1 MDSGGT
7 PLTDADCRSLWSRCL
22 SSARERLEP
31 STYHSWLAPAVFDR
45 LDGDRFVV
53 VFPNEFTA
61 KFARAHFR
69 IMLEELLREY
79 ADLENISLVCT
90 ASRETP
96 DAGSA
101 TSGGAPRAS
110 RQPYMY
116 LRPGYTFE
124 NFVQGPSNE
133 LAYAGALSVARE
145 EGISRYNPLFIYG
158 GVGLGKTHLMQAIA
172 HYVRDNQ
179 PSRTFCYVSSEEFL
193 RQFIQAIER
202 SSMSDFHNRYRDID
216 FLLMDDVQF
225 LAGKEGTQEELF
237 HRFNDLYQYGKQIVL
252 TSDRPPH
259 EIEPLEER
267 LVSRFQSGLVA
278 DIQPPQYETR
288 LAILKMKVRDEGQ
301 VIPLEVLDFIASSIR
316 NNVRQ
321 LEGIVHL
328 LAATSRVQGRSID
341 MDLAK
346 KVINDFLGT
355 QYRKLSPSTITAA
368 VAEYFS
374 MPPARLR
381 GKLRKREIL
390 VPRQVSMYLIR
401 ELTDTSLSE
410 IGAFFDGRDH
420 STVLN
425 SIERINLLCEED
437 ASLKRKVA
445 EIRKKLTE

>member
-1 MDSGGT
+1 
-7 PLTDADCRSLWSRCL
+7 LTEAECRTLWGRCL
-22 SSARERLEP
+22 DTARERLEP
-31 STYHSWLAPAVFDR
+31 SAFHSWLAPSVFEK
-45 LDGDRFVV
+45 LDCERFIVR
-53 VFPNEFTA
+53 FPSVFTA
-61 KFARAHFR
+61 KFANAHFGQ
-69 IMLEELLREY
+69 MLQDLLRDY
-79 ADLENISLVCT
+79 GQRSDFTLVCVADSSAGNGKPRDNGIPPT
-90 ASRETP
+90 A
-96 DAGSA
+96 
-101 TSGGAPRAS
+101 
-110 RQPYMY
+110 RQPYAY
-116 LRPGYTFE
+116 LRPGYTFDH
-124 NFVQGPSNE
+124 FVQGPSNE

-179 PSRTFCYVSSEEFL
+179 PGRAFCYVSSEEFL

-202 SSMSDFHNRYRDID
+202 KSMSDFHNRYKDID

-237 HRFNDLYQYGKQIVL
+237 HRFNELYQYGKQIVL

-301 VIPLEVLDFIASSIR
+301 MIPLEILDYIASTIK

-328 LAATSRVQGRSID
+328 LAATSRVQNRSID

-346 KVINDFLGT
+346 KVTSDFLGT
-355 QYRKLSPSTITAA
+355 QYRRLSPASITAV
-368 VAEYFS
+368 VAEQFS
-374 MPPARLR
+374 VSPARLR
-381 GKLRKREIL
+381 GKLRKREVL

-401 ELTDTSLSE
+401 ELTDASLSD
-410 IGAFFDGRDH
+410 IGGFFDGRDH

-425 SIERINLLCEED
+425 SIERIKRLFEED
-437 ASLKRKVA
+437 AALKRKVA

>member
-1 MDSGGT
+1 MGPEVL
-7 PLTDADCRSLWSRCL
+7 PLNDAECRSLWSRCL

-31 STYHSWLAPAVFDR
+31 STYHSWLAPSVFEK

-53 VFPNEFTA
+53 LFPSEFTA
-61 KFARAHFR
+61 SFARAHFR
-69 IMLEELLREY
+69 EMLEELLNEY
-79 ADLENISLVCT
+79 GDSGSLSLVCIARRDKPEAVSPGGGPP
-90 ASRETP
+90 ASRK
-96 DAGSA
+96 
-101 TSGGAPRAS
+101 
-110 RQPYMY
+110 QPYTY
-116 LRPGYTFE
+116 LRPGYTFD

-145 EGISRYNPLFIYG
+145 EGISQYNPLFIYG

-179 PSRTFCYVSSEEFL
+179 PNRTFCYVSSEEFL

-202 SSMSDFHNRYRDID
+202 SSMSDFHDRYRDVD

-237 HRFNDLYQYGKQIVL
+237 HRFNELYQYGKQIVL

-301 VIPLEVLDFIASSIR
+301 MIPLDVLDFIATSIK

-341 MDLAK
+341 MDIAK

-368 VAEYFS
+368 VADFFS
-374 MPPARLR
+374 LPPARLR
-381 GKLRKREIL
+381 GKLRKREVL

-401 ELTDTSLSE
+401 ELTDTSLSD
-410 IGAFFDGRDH
+410 IGSFFDGRDH

-425 SIERINLLCEED
+425 SIERIKRLCEED
-437 ASLKRKVA
+437 PALKRKIS
-445 EIRKKLTE
+445 ELKKKLTD